1 MTLAAAAPGS
11 AQPSVPRTVPI
22 VVLGTDA
29 LLGALPAT
37 PVQLAHA
44 CLRAG
49 YASVIPASWG
59 DELIA
64 AAVLD
69 RLARFGERPAIQ
81 CSCPFVAHRLLN
93 VGADLRDALVPLVA
107 PPVAVARYIRAMSK
121 PLSTRITYV
130 GACPGAFDESIDI
143 RMTPA
148 ALLEML
154 AEREILLEEQPRIFE
169 SVIPPD
175 RRRFRSQPGGLP
187 ATEVLWNGPG
197 ARSVAE
203 IEGEDLVS
211 ELAQHLLVDRNV
223 LIDLAPRVGCVCSG
237 ASVGTNAAEARAAV
251 MAIEPPRASAAVI
264 DERVSLDLE
273 LSVPATPRT
282 PVDVVAVP
290 GPRRISAAVAAT
302 NGHAHRGDDLAEP
315 VRISPLRGIA
325 APADNRP
332 RSSSPALPRSSSPA
346 ITVSRESNG
355 KALPRAYVVRRRMSP
370 RSLAALPA
378 NDAALPNRVP
388 PEPIDASKA
397 TDRPAPRMLWWRSVP
412 QSRQLVYIAI
422 AALLAVLLISTVIGV
437 IVGRALAGAPAG
449 LASAHRVPR
458 L

>member
-11 AQPSVPRTVPI
+11 AQPSVPRAVPI
-22 VVLGTDA
+22 VVLGADA
-29 LLGALPAT
+29 LLAALPAT

-130 GACPGAFDESIDI
+130 GACPGAVDESIDI
-143 RMTPA
+143 RMAPA

-154 AEREILLEEQPRIFE
+154 AEREILVEEQPQIFE

-187 ATEVLWNGPG
+187 AAEVLWNGPG

-203 IEGEDLVS
+203 IEGDDLVT

-223 LIDLAPRVGCVCSG
+223 LIDLAPRLGCVCSG
-237 ASVGTNAAEARAAV
+237 ASVSTKAAEARAAV

-264 DERVSLDLE
+264 DEGLSLDLD
-273 LSVPATPRT
+273 LPVPTTPRT

-290 GPRRISAAVAAT
+290 AQRRISTAVAAT
-302 NGHAHRGDDLAEP
+302 NGHAHRSDIAEP
-315 VRISPLRGIA
+315 VRISPLRGIG
-325 APADNRP
+325 APAESRA
-332 RSSSPALPRSSSPA
+332 RSSSPALPRSSPPA
-346 ITVSRESNG
+346 VTVSRESNG

-370 RSLAALPA
+370 RSLAALPT
-378 NDAALPNRVP
+378 NDAGSTASRVA
-388 PEPIDASKA
+388 PEPLDTSKPVER
-397 TDRPAPRMLWWRSVP
+397 TGSRMLWWRSIP

-422 AALLAVLLISTVIGV
+422 VALLAVLLISTVVGV
-437 IVGRALAGAPAG
+437 IVGRALAGAPAA
-449 LASAHRVPR
+449 LAPTHRVPR